1 MDPILSHAVPPLEE
15 VNDMA
20 FQQALSLSEGLLAH
34 QIEGVAFLLP
44 RRRCIM
50 AGDMSLGKA
59 ESYAPQKTRS
69 TMAVFPDWAASV
81 AERRAIPPKPSKRR
95 KKSDSADLF
104 SPERISHGVVRSCV
118 WLREL
123 APSDG
128 PNSQRLAEIQRPS
141 RFLP

>member
-1 MDPILSHAVPPLEE
+1 
-15 VNDMA
+15 MA
-20 FQQALSLSEGLLAH
+20 FQQSLGLSEGLFAH

-44 RRRCIM
+44 RRRCIL
-50 AGDMSLGKA
+50 AGDMGLGKA
-59 ESYAPQKTRS
+59 ESYAPQKTR
-69 TMAVFPDWAASV
+69 ASV

-95 KKSDSADLF
+95 TKPDSADLF
-104 SPERISHGVVRSCV
+104 SPERISHGVVGSCI

>member
-20 FQQALSLSEGLLAH
+20 FQQALSLSEGLFAH

-69 TMAVFPDWAASV
+69 TMAVVPDWAASV

-95 KKSDSADLF
+95 TKPDSADLY
-104 SPERISHGVVRSCV
+104 SPERISHGVVRDCAR
-118 WLREL
+118 LRRL
-123 APSDG
+123 ALSDAPISRG
-128 PNSQRLAEIQRPS
+128 LAEIL
-141 RFLP
+141 FLP